1 MKTPW
6 TPWIVVGA
14 LALAGIS
21 SHPAQ
26 AQSAYSVSASHAQGL
41 TGSQAPVIHLWP
53 GYGTNLSFIPTNE
66 SIVRV
71 WIDDPSRVALDFDQP
86 LCPTVADSGC
96 VSGRP
101 SVVHL
106 RRIQGLAFENLPRAS
121 GTLLTVITETAG
133 GVGGALPGANRRIYE
148 FRIAFGTGEPDYH
161 TVVVNPTSPIHPLL
175 GPGDVRRG
183 LQVAESR
190 GLIAQNQD
198 LWNRLQTFLRLAQGG
213 LAVPA
218 AAAQAGVSPE
228 LITRLAEWGANARDD
243 PPLNST
249 AL

>member
-1 MKTPW
+1 MKTSW

-53 GYGTNLSFIPTNE
+53 GYGTNLSFLPTNE
-66 SIVRV
+66 TIVRV

-86 LCPTVADSGC
+86 LCPTAADSGC

-106 RRIQGLAFENLPRAS
+106 RRIQGLVFENLPRAS

-133 GVGGALPGANRRIYE
+133 GDRRLYK
-148 FRIAFGTGEPDYH
+148 FRITFGSGDPDYH

-198 LWNRLQTFLRLAQGG
+198 LWNRLQTFLRLTQGG

-218 AAAQAGVSPE
+218 AIEQAGVSPE
-228 LITRLAEWGANARDD
+228 LITRLAQWGANARDD

>member
-1 MKTPW
+1 M
-6 TPWIVVGA
+6 
-14 LALAGIS
+14 
-21 SHPAQ
+21 
-26 AQSAYSVSASHAQGL
+26 
-41 TGSQAPVIHLWP
+41 
-53 GYGTNLSFIPTNE
+53 
-66 SIVRV
+66 
-71 WIDDPSRVALDFDQP
+71 
-86 LCPTVADSGC
+86 
-96 VSGRP
+96 
-101 SVVHL
+101 VHL

-133 GVGGALPGANRRIYE
+133 GNRRLYK

-161 TVVVNPTSPIHPLL
+161 TVVVNSASPIHPLL

-198 LWNRLQTFLRLAQGG
+198 LWNRLQNFLRLAQGG

-218 AAAQAGVSPE
+218 AAEQAGVSPE
-228 LITRLAEWGANARDD
+228 VITRLAEWGANARDD
-243 PPLNST
+243 PPLNFT

>member
-1 MKTPW
+1 MNTRW
-6 TPWIVVGA
+6 THWMVVGT
-14 LALAGIS
+14 LSLAGILS
-21 SHPAQ
+21 YPTQ
-26 AQSAYSVSASHAQGL
+26 AQSAYSISASHVQGL

-71 WIDDPSRVALDFDQP
+71 WIDDPSRVALDFDEP
-86 LCPTVADSGC
+86 LCPTAAASDC

-106 RRIQGLAFENLPRAS
+106 RRIEGLAFENLPRAS
-121 GTLLTVITETAG
+121 GTLLTVITETTEG
-133 GVGGALPGANRRIYE
+133 DRRLYE

-161 TVVVNPTSPIHPLL
+161 TVVVNPTSPIDPLL
-175 GPGDVRRG
+175 SPGDVRRG
-183 LQVAESR
+183 LQVAEAR
-190 GLIAQNQD
+190 GLITQNQD

-218 AAAQAGVSPE
+218 AADQAGVSPD
-228 LITRLAEWGANARDD
+228 LITRLAQWGANARDD

-249 AL
+249 DL